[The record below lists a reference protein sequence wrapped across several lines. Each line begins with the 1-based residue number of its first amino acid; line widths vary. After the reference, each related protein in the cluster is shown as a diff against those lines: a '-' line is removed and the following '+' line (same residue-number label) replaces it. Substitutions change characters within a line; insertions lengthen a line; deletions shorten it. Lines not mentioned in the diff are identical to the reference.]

1 MADFDVDG
9 RAAIVTGGGSGIGR
23 AVARTLARGGA
34 AVLVVDVVADAA
46 ERVTTE
52 ITGAGGTARAF
63 TADVSDP
70 AAVAAMVTAAG
81 ELGPL
86 RIAVNNAGIAGGS
99 QPVAE
104 VPLDDWRR
112 VIEVNLDSVF
122 YCIRAEVPAMIA
134 AGGGSIVNMA
144 SVLGGVGFANA
155 AAYVSAK
162 HGVVGLTKVAA
173 LEYAAAGVRVNA
185 VGPGF
190 ITTPLLEAN
199 LGPEEITFL
208 DAQHA
213 LGRMGGPDEVAGLV
227 AYLAG
232 DASSFVTGSY
242 HLVDGGYA
250 AR

>member
-52 ITGAGGTARAF
+52 ITAAGGTARAF

-213 LGRMGGPDEVAGLV
+213 LGRMGGPDEVASLV

>member
-1 MADFDVDG
+1 MADFEVGG

-23 AVARTLARGGA
+23 AVARSLAGGGA
-34 AVLVVDVVADAA
+34 AVLVADVVPDAA
-46 ERVTTE
+46 ERVAAE

-63 TADVSDP
+63 TADVADP
-70 AAVAAMVTAAG
+70 DAVAAMVAAAG

-86 RIAVNNAGIAGGS
+86 RIAVNNAGIAGEGL
-99 QPVAE
+99 PVAE
-104 VPLDDWRR
+104 ASLDDWRR
-112 VIEVNLDSVF
+112 VIEVNLSSVF

-144 SVLGGVGFANA
+144 SVLGGVGFATA

-173 LEYAAAGVRVNA
+173 LEYAEAGVRVNA

-199 LGPEEITFL
+199 LAPEEIEFL
-208 DAQHA
+208 DSQHA
-213 LGRMGGPDEVAGLV
+213 LGRMGVPEEVAGLV
-227 AYLAG
+227 AFLAG
-232 DASSFVTGSY
+232 DTASFVTGSY

>member
-1 MADFDVDG
+1 MADYEVSG

-23 AVARTLARGGA
+23 AVARMLARGGA
-34 AVLVVDVVADAA
+34 AVLVVDRAADSAK
-46 ERVTTE
+46 RVTAE
-52 ITGAGGTARAF
+52 IAEEGGTAREF
-63 TADVSDP
+63 VADVSDP
-70 AAVAAMVTAAG
+70 DAVAAMVAAAG

-86 RIAVNNAGIAGGS
+86 RIAVNNAGIVGEIR
-99 QPVAE
+99 PVGE
-104 VPLDDWRR
+104 VPIDDWRR
-112 VIEVNLDSVF
+112 VIEVNLSSVF

-162 HGVVGLTKVAA
+162 HGVVGLTKAAA
-173 LEYAAAGVRVNA
+173 LEYAPSGVRVNA

-199 LGPEEITFL
+199 LGPEEIAFL
-208 DAQHA
+208 GSQHA
-213 LGRMGGPDEVAGLV
+213 VGRMGTPEEVAGLV
-227 AYLAG
+227 AFLAG
-232 DASSFVTGSY
+232 DTATFVTGSF